1 MRITE
6 AKIHQIVREEL
17 RSTQT
22 QALLNEG
29 IIEDYGGEIA
39 QFVIGAAAEYGF
51 GAVTLPAAGAGLA
64 VGPAANTVVDA
75 AFGARSVATI
85 GSILSGFSSQAGE
98 FSTLI
103 DDIKGASAGLA
114 KGTDAFYQNIK
125 RIIEK
130 LIGYTGGTASAAIS
144 QMAGKMKAII
154 KNIITLLIEPLT
166 KGIKLIVPDA
176 IIGSGISVS
185 IVTALKQLDRKCF
198 DVVVSAVKALPDT
211 ISKFILDPNAAP
223 EFLEQMIPILAEFLR
238 KFSEK
243 IKNTSWLTTAA
254 ATLVAGPI
262 APAIPAIKVLGKT
275 GGFNTMAKMLE
286 DNKDDLVSVAK
297 TVSSVAIPMM
307 FGLLAAWQVIM
318 TNDFLF
324 DSNKETANANGNAGS
339 DNAQAVKAEGLR
351 RKMIQR
357 DAGVSSHISESTL
370 RQLIRE
376 ELAMEE
382 KIKKQKYYRNR

>member
-22 QALLNEG
+22 RALLNEG

-39 QFVIGAAAEYGF
+39 QFLIGAAAEYGA
-51 GAVTLPAAGAGLA
+51 GAVTLPVAGAGLA

-75 AFGARSVATI
+75 TFMAGSLATI
-85 GSILSGFSSQAGE
+85 GSVLASFSSQAGE

-144 QMAGKMKAII
+144 QMAGKLKVII
-154 KNIITLLIEPLT
+154 KNIITSLIEPLT

-185 IVTALKQLDRKCF
+185 IVTTLKQLDRKCF
-198 DVVVSAVKALPDT
+198 DVVVSAVNALPET

-223 EFLEQMIPILAEFLR
+223 EFLNQMIPVLTEML
-238 KFSEK
+238 KDFSTK
-243 IKNTSWLTTAA
+243 IEGTSWLTTAA
-254 ATLVAGPI
+254 MSIATGPAGVAIGPI
-262 APAIPAIKVLGKT
+262 IKGLGPSGLNK
-275 GGFNTMAKMLE
+275 MADMLE
-286 DNKDDLVSVAK
+286 KNKDTLVSVAK

-324 DSNKETANANGNAGS
+324 DSNKEASA
-339 DNAQAVKAEGLR
+339 DAQETKKESIR
-351 RKMIQR
+351 RRAIMQ
-357 DAGVSSHISESTL
+357 SESASAKINSTAL
-370 RQLIRE
+370 RMLIRE
-376 ELAMEE
+376 ELSVAESP
-382 KIKKQKYYRNR
+382 KKLKRYRNS